1 MGKGRG
7 KVDSVLNAGVE
18 DSCETFNMEG
28 GGAFR
33 ESYPEVHSQVVCGKG
48 KNK

>member
-28 GGAFR
+28 G
-33 ESYPEVHSQVVCGKG
+33 ELLGKAIQ
-48 KNK
+48 KFIHR

>member
-1 MGKGRG
+1 MLALKTVV
-7 KVDSVLNAGVE
+7 KPL
-18 DSCETFNMEG
+18 TWG

>member
-18 DSCETFNMEG
+18 DSCETFNMG
-28 GGAFR
+28 RGSF
-33 ESYPEVHSQVVCGKG
+33 
-48 KNK
+48 